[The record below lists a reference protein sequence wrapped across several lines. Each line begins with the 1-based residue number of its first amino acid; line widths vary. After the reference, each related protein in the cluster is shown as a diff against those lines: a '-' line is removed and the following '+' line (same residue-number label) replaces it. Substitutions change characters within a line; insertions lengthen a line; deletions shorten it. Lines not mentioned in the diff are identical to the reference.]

1 MERMNRT
8 LEEQREEFSRRRFL
22 ATPLAGIIAWAISGV
37 AGAFLPVFYAVWV
50 LFIATGSIV
59 YLSLF
64 ISKFTGENFI
74 DKNKPK
80 NVFDGLFL
88 YTVIQSVL
96 VYAIAIPFFL
106 IDHESLPLTI
116 GILTGLMW
124 VPFSWI
130 IKHWVGLFHSLVRIA
145 LVVSLWY
152 LFPDARFT
160 AIPAAIIL
168 VYLATILI
176 LEIRRRR
183 LISNDVSF

>member
-1 MERMNRT
+1 MNRT
-8 LEEQREEFSRRRFL
+8 LEEQREEYSRRRFL
-22 ATPLAGIIAWAISGV
+22 ATPLAGIIAWTIAGV
-37 AGAFLPVFYAVWV
+37 AGATLSEFYAVWV

-59 YLSLF
+59 YLSIL
-64 ISKFTGENFI
+64 ISKITGENFI

-80 NVFDGLFL
+80 NEFDRLFL
-88 YTVIQSVL
+88 FTVVQSAL

-106 IDHESLPLTI
+106 LDHESLPMTI

-124 VPFSWI
+124 IPFSWI
-130 IKHWVGLFHSLVRIA
+130 IKHWVGFFHTLIRIA

-168 VYLATILI
+168 VYIVTILI

-183 LISNDVSF
+183 LVSLDVPF

>member
-1 MERMNRT
+1 MNRT

-22 ATPLAGIIAWAISGV
+22 ATPLAGIIAWTIAGV
-37 AGAFLPVFYAVWV
+37 AGAFLPDFYAVWV

-59 YLSLF
+59 YLSIL

-80 NVFDGLFL
+80 NEFDGLFL
-88 YTVIQSVL
+88 YTVIQSVM

-106 IDHESLPLTI
+106 LDYESLPMTI

-124 VPFSWI
+124 IPFSWI
-130 IKHWVGLFHSLVRIA
+130 IKHWVGFFHTLVRIA

-152 LFPDARFT
+152 LFPNARFT
-160 AIPAAIIL
+160 IIPAAIIL
-168 VYLATILI
+168 VYILTILI
-176 LEIRRRR
+176 LEVRRRR
-183 LISNDVSF
+183 LLSLDVPF

>member
-1 MERMNRT
+1 MNRT

-22 ATPLAGIIAWAISGV
+22 ATPLAGIIAWTIAGV
-37 AGAFLPVFYAVWV
+37 AGAFLPDFYAVWV

-59 YLSLF
+59 YLSIL

-80 NVFDGLFL
+80 NEFDGLFL
-88 YTVIQSVL
+88 YTVIQSVM

-106 IDHESLPLTI
+106 LDYESLPMTI

-124 VPFSWI
+124 IPFSWI
-130 IKHWVGLFHSLVRIA
+130 IKHWVGFFHTLVRIA

-152 LFPDARFT
+152 LFPNARFT
-160 AIPAAIIL
+160 VIPAAIIL
-168 VYLATILI
+168 VYILTILI
-176 LEIRRRR
+176 LEVRRRR
-183 LISNDVSF
+183 LLSLDVPF